1 MVMEKGASDKTT
13 YLMTR
18 VLHNPH
24 LWVVAVMMTL
34 LVIVHY
40 YEVFGDVLILGRIG
54 SILEFGLTRQTL
66 WRILFLVPVTYGAA
80 VLGTAGGISILVL
93 SAAAMLPRVF
103 LISPAPREVLFET
116 GGVVFTGVLI
126 VTLFYFMQKGRQRLA
141 ELETTQDLLNLQ
153 IKRLGML
160 YVISNI
166 VSSRVAP
173 LGSAFGIQSPEPRQF
188 LAVID
193 KVGQLLEVDSAW
205 LYLWDEEERIL
216 RLAASSGLSESV
228 AQELGLGEGLDG
240 VAAQSRQP
248 IVIKNVSAD
257 PIFRSAILRPEG
269 LQSVLVVP
277 FISNK
282 GEVEGT
288 LGAGTHLV
296 HHFSSDEVDLLRAIG
311 DQISMAVENAR
322 LYQKERLIAEALRVS
337 ERNYREL
344 FENASDAIWVH
355 DLSGTII
362 AANKADEKL
371 SGFTLQELLGKNVRE
386 FLTDE
391 SLNKAREVRPKL
403 LAGEEIARPYEQRL
417 VNKDG
422 NHVIIQLSTS
432 LITKDGQPWAFQNI
446 ARDITEEKGIQ
457 DDLRFYVQQVSQA
470 QEAERKRIAR
480 ELHDE
485 TAQALIAVS
494 RNLDDLASGN
504 SQLTIKDIREQVR
517 KILREV
523 RYFSQQL
530 RPSILDDLG
539 LLPAVRWLASDLT
552 RSYGIAGDVEVV
564 GEQRQLPS
572 EAELMLFRIVQE
584 ALANVRRHSEANR
597 VCVRVEFADQKTKV
611 TVNDNGKGFEMP
623 ARVGDLARIGKL
635 GLTGMQERAKLLG
648 GDLTI
653 DSKPGKGTT
662 VTVKVPL

>member
-1 MVMEKGASDKTT
+1 MVKGASDKTT
-13 YLMTR
+13 YFMTR

-24 LWVVAVMMTL
+24 LWVVAVMVAL
-34 LVIVHY
+34 LVVIHY
-40 YEVFGDVLILGRIG
+40 NEIFGDVWLLQRIG

-66 WRILFLVPVTYGAA
+66 WRILFLIPVTYGAA
-80 VLGTAGGISILVL
+80 FLGVGAGLSILALAV
-93 SAAAMLPRVF
+93 AAMIPRVF
-103 LISPAPREVLFET
+103 LISPVPREALFET
-116 GGVVFTGVLI
+116 SGIVFTGVLI
-126 VTLFYFMQKGRQRLA
+126 VILFNFMRKGSQRLA
-141 ELETTQDLLNLQ
+141 ELETTQSMLNLQ

-160 YVISNI
+160 YAISNI
-166 VSSRVAP
+166 ISSRVAP

-193 KVGQLLEVDSAW
+193 KVRELLEVDSAW
-205 LYLWDEEERIL
+205 LYLWDDEKGIL
-216 RLAASSGLSESV
+216 RLAASSGLSGSV
-228 AQELGLGEGLDG
+228 PQELGLDEGLDG
-240 VAAQSRQP
+240 MAAQSRQA
-248 IVIKNVSAD
+248 IVIENVSAD

-277 FISNK
+277 FASKDEI
-282 GEVEGT
+282 EGT

-296 HHFSSDEVDLLRAIG
+296 RHFSSDEVDLLRAIG

-371 SGFTLQELLGKNVRE
+371 GGFTLQELIGKNVRE
-386 FLTDE
+386 FLTEE
-391 SLNKAREVRPKL
+391 SLNKAREVRYKL
-403 LAGEEIARPYEQRL
+403 LAGEEIARHYEQEL

-432 LITKDGQPWAFQNI
+432 LITKDGQPWAFQHI
-446 ARDITEEKGIQ
+446 ARDITEEKRIQ
-457 DDLRFYVQQVSQA
+457 DNLRFYVRQVSQA

-584 ALANVRRHSEANR
+584 ALANVRRHSEANK

-623 ARVGDLARIGKL
+623 VRVGDLARIGKL